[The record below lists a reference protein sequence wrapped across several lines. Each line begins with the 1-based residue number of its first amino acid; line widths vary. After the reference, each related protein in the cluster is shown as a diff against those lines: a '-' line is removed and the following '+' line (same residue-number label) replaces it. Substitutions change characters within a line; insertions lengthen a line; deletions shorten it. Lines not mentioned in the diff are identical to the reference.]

1 MGRQSRLSVQHLA
14 KARRQFAVVD
24 AKPAVQQLVLE
35 ACLCALRP
43 KRVAPLVWP
52 SHAQFTHLVPVLCR
66 KVPAHVSG
74 HVSCRLFTA
83 SRAHCFAFC
92 QVFGEQCGQHSCLTS
107 PPWPFDSCIRR
118 LAEMGCLTCT
128 VSRSRMHATRSRSTF
143 NAAIRRRKEG
153 PGCNQTMTTCRLGGH
168 LELGLRLCRA
178 LAVLHQRPEACVEL
192 RSRPGAECH
201 AARPAAS
208 VRC

>member
-1 MGRQSRLSVQHLA
+1 MCPASKACRSLSVAFTCPVYPSCACPLQESA
-14 KARRQFAVVD
+14 CTCQRAR
-24 AKPAVQQLVLE
+24 LL
-35 ACLCALRP
+35 
-43 KRVAPLVWP
+43 PLVY
-52 SHAQFTHLVPVLCR
+52 SKQG
-66 KVPAHVSG
+66 S
-74 HVSCRLFTA
+74 LF
-83 SRAHCFAFC
+83 CVC